1 MKHRIKLL
9 IICIALLGPLAC
21 QKGEIPNLNT
31 PVVGDLVKKA
41 TKEQLATLVVGLESG
56 TRLSIATY
64 YDGVSILGREVYR
77 FSGSEPRWTTE
88 MMGTGELNN
97 NTFYTTNPWAS
108 RYRVVRQGNILID
121 AATNSAVLTAEEKKG
136 YIGFAKTIMA
146 YQLLMNLNMTYTN
159 GIRTDVKDPVNLGPF
174 KPAPEAL
181 TDIAALLDEA
191 KADLTG
197 STIIF
202 PLSTGFTGFKTPAG
216 LLQFNRALAARVA
229 VYRTQWAA
237 ALTALNESF
246 FDLNGSFTRGISHE
260 FSGSSG
266 DLLNPLFL
274 PQNSP
279 GEKRL
284 AHPSYATDITPG
296 DDRISKATLRADA
309 PTLDNLTS
317 NRDVWIVTSNT
328 AFFPIIRNEELVLI
342 YAEAKIQLNQIPD
355 GIVALNRIRTGH
367 NLPVYAG
374 SITQAALITEMLRQ
388 RRFSL
393 FAEGHR
399 WVDMRRYNRL
409 AELPNTRPGDKV
421 WDKYPIPLTEAN

>member
-1 MKHRIKLL
+1 
-9 IICIALLGPLAC
+9 
-21 QKGEIPNLNT
+21 
-31 PVVGDLVKKA
+31 
-41 TKEQLATLVVGLESG
+41 
-56 TRLSIATY
+56 
-64 YDGVSILGREVYR
+64 
-77 FSGSEPRWTTE
+77 
-88 MMGTGELNN
+88 
-97 NTFYTTNPWAS
+97 
-108 RYRVVRQGNILID
+108 VRQGNILID

-146 YQLLMNLNMTYTN
+146 YQLLMNLNMTYSN
-159 GIRTDVKDPVNLGPF
+159 GIRTDVKDPEKLGPF

-181 TDIAALLDEA
+181 ADIAALLDEA

-197 STIIF
+197 SAVIF
-202 PLSTGFTGFKTPAG
+202 PLSSGFTGFKTPAG
-216 LLQFNRALAARVA
+216 LIQFNRALAARVA
-229 VYRTQWAA
+229 VYRSLWPA

-296 DDRISKATLRADA
+296 DDRITKATLRADA

-317 NRDVWIVTSNT
+317 NRDVWIVTTNT
-328 AFFPIIRNEELVLI
+328 SFFPIIRNEELVLI
-342 YAEAKIQLNQIPD
+342 YAEAKIQANALPD
-355 GIVALNRIRTGH
+355 AIVALNRIRTGH
-367 NLPVYAG
+367 NLPVYVGAV
-374 SITQAALITEMLRQ
+374 TQAALLTEMLRQ

-409 AELPNTRPGDKV
+409 AELPNTRAGDKV